1 MRLTCRSCGATGS
14 AEVVFGAADADAAL
28 MLAGDLPPAVARQV
42 WAYLALF
49 RPRTRALTW
58 SRTHKLLAELVAL
71 MAEPTVTRKHRAFP
85 ATPALW
91 KAAMEHMA
99 ATRDALNLPM
109 ESHGYL
115 LDVLSG
121 LAEKAAAHSEREHEQ
136 VIRSAPRVHG
146 GPSTEPASSVGVNLP
161 QQLLYSERQARRR
174 LKFPDMTPDEELQFL
189 QRQRDL
195 AG

>member
-49 RPRTRALTW
+49 RPRQRALTW

-71 MAEPTVTRKHRAFP
+71 MAEPTITRKHRSFP
-85 ATPALW
+85 TTPALW
-91 KAAMEHMA
+91 RAALEHMA

-121 LAEKAAAHSEREHEQ
+121 LAEKAAMQSERDHEQ
-136 VIRSAPRVHG
+136 GLRSAPRG
-146 GPSTEPASSVGVNLP
+146 TGSPAADPAPVAVNLP
-161 QQLLYSERQARRR
+161 QQLLHSERQARRN
-174 LKFPDMTPDEELQFL
+174 LKLQAMTPEEENQFL
-189 QRQRDL
+189 ERQRDL
-195 AG
+195 AR